1 MINDTTR
8 RDVLVIGSANMDMVI
23 QSDRFPRPGET
34 VLGNDFAMFPG
45 GKGANQATACARL
58 GGRVHFIGKMGK
70 DVFRDDL
77 TRSMERDG
85 IDLDALLVDDEASTG
100 VAFISID
107 GSGENQITVVSGSN
121 MRLRPDEIE
130 AREDLFRQA
139 AVVVLQLEI
148 PLETVEKA
156 VELGRKHGATVI
168 LNPAPARELPPS
180 LLAKVDI
187 LTPNEIEASLLA
199 GLEVDSLDTAEEAAR
214 RLLEKGVGKVI
225 VTLGDNGAL
234 LVTPDTR
241 RHFPVQTVEV
251 VDTTAAGDAF
261 SGALAFA
268 VAEGRSI
275 DDAIRLANAVATHT
289 VTRLGAQASM
299 PTMEEAKKYL

>member
-1 MINDTTR
+1 
-8 RDVLVIGSANMDMVI
+8 MDMVI

-214 RLLEKGVGKVI
+214 RLLEKGVGKII

>member
-214 RLLEKGVGKVI
+214 RLLEKGVGKII

>member
-1 MINDTTR
+1 MINDTIR

-139 AVVVLQLEI
+139 AVVVL
-148 PLETVEKA
+148 
-156 VELGRKHGATVI
+156 
-168 LNPAPARELPPS
+168 
-180 LLAKVDI
+180 
-187 LTPNEIEASLLA
+187 
-199 GLEVDSLDTAEEAAR
+199 
-214 RLLEKGVGKVI
+214 
-225 VTLGDNGAL
+225 
-234 LVTPDTR
+234 
-241 RHFPVQTVEV
+241 
-251 VDTTAAGDAF
+251 
-261 SGALAFA
+261 
-268 VAEGRSI
+268 
-275 DDAIRLANAVATHT
+275 
-289 VTRLGAQASM
+289 
-299 PTMEEAKKYL
+299 